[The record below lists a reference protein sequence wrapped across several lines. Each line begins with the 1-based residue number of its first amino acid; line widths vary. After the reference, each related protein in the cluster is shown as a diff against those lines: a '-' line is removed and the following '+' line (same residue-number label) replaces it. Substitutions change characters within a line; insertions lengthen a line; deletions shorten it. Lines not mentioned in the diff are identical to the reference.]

1 MRIRADKARMNNR
14 IILCLTILLA
24 LAPVGHAPQASDRQ
38 PDNLPVAQNTIAS
51 TGTRPLEIVLRDLA
65 VRFGFD
71 IRGAVQ
77 GDSAG
82 PEVHDLKLDL
92 ALQRILKGYNYVL
105 LSDEGS
111 AKRTL
116 VILGKAE
123 RAAGFGTPTPASSA
137 AGRASSVAS
146 SLTSAVRS
154 GFPTMPPALAP
165 YATGVSQTQKV
176 LPGEEGVTGGSVS
189 GLETPSSG
197 QVTEGGPGRRRSVQ
211 SSGSI
216 QAQEPAST
224 ATSASTQV
232 AQLEAPPT
240 PQMPASPPS
249 SPANPQ
255 PGALPFDPG
264 LLIPPQV
271 PF

>member
-24 LAPVGHAPQASDRQ
+24 LAPVGHAPQAGDGQ
-38 PDNLPVAQNTIAS
+38 PDNLAASQNTIAS

-65 VRFGFD
+65 KRFGFD

-82 PEVHDLKLDL
+82 PEVYNLNLDL

-111 AKRTL
+111 VRRTL

-123 RAAGFGTPTPASSA
+123 RAAGPGTPTPASSA
-137 AGRASSVAS
+137 AGLASSVAS

-165 YATGVSQTQKV
+165 YATRGPQTQKV
-176 LPGEEGVTGGSVS
+176 LPGEEGTAGGSAS
-189 GLETPSSG
+189 GLEAPSSV
-197 QVTEGGPGRRRSVQ
+197 QVIDGGPGRRRSVQ
-211 SSGSI
+211 GSASA
-216 QAQEPAST
+216 QVQEPAST

-240 PQMPASPPS
+240 PQMPSSPQS
-249 SPANPQ
+249 SPAIPQ
-255 PGALPFDPG
+255 PGPVPFDPG